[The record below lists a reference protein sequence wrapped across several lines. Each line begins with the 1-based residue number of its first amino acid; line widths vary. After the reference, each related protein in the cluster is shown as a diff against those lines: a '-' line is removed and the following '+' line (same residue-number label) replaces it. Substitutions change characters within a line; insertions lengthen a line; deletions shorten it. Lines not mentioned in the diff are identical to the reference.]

1 MKDKVRFAIIGSGHI
16 GKRHAEKIAA
26 NPSAVL
32 VAVCDSKKDRV
43 NALAKEYDVQA
54 FEDYKDLLALD
65 NVDVVNICTPNGL
78 HAEMCINAANAKK
91 HVLCEK
97 PMALSSSDAQDMI
110 AAAEKNNV
118 KLLVVKQNRYN
129 PPVVAVKEALEAGK
143 LGDLSMVMVN
153 CIWNRNPDYYD
164 QADWRGTKDLDGGA
178 LFTQFSHFVDL
189 MLYLA
194 GSVKSVFA
202 NADNL
207 NHPNIDIDDVGS
219 VMLRFK
225 NGAVGSL
232 TYTTNAYPKNFEGS
246 ITLIGSKG
254 MVKIGGQYLNE
265 LEFWSVDGEP
275 EKKVEKGAAPN
286 NYGFY
291 QGSMSNHDKVIAN
304 VVDVFL
310 NDATIKTTGMEGY
323 KTVEIIE
330 AMYASAEDHKEVL
343 L

>member
-1 MKDKVRFAIIGSGHI
+1 MEKKVRFAIIGAGHI
-16 GKRHAEKIAA
+16 GTRHAQKIKD
-26 NPSAVL
+26 NPQAEL
-32 VAVCDSKKDRV
+32 VAVCDIIGERARK
-43 NALAKEYDVQA
+43 LAAEHHAKV
-54 FEDYKDLLALD
+54 FEDYHEMLALD
-65 NVDVVNICTPNGL
+65 GVDVINVCTPNGL
-78 HAEMCINAANAKK
+78 HAQMAIDAANAKH

-97 PMALSSSDAQDMI
+97 PMALSTDDAQDMI

-118 KLLVVKQNRYN
+118 KLFVVKQNRYN
-129 PPVVAVKEALEAGK
+129 SPVVAVKEALGAGK
-143 LGDLSMVMVN
+143 LGELSMVIVN
-153 CIWNRNPDYYD
+153 CLWNRNPQYYE
-164 QADWRGTKDLDGGA
+164 QASWRGTKELDGGA

-194 GSVKSVFA
+194 GPAKSVFA

-207 NHPNIDIDDVGS
+207 HHPAIAIDDGGS
-219 VMLRFK
+219 ASIRFR
-225 NGAVGSL
+225 NGALGSL

-265 LEFWSVDGEP
+265 LEFWNVEGEP
-275 EKKVEKGAAPN
+275 EKKVDKGEQPN
-286 NYGFY
+286 DYGFY

-304 VVDVFL
+304 VVEVL
-310 NDATIKTTGMEGY
+310 LQEGSISTTGMEGY

-330 AMYASAEDHKEVL
+330 AMYRSAAERREVL